1 MQKSYKRF
9 MYRLLESIY
18 LKDGAFRNLPYH
30 EERMRKSWRD
40 LFNSNATID
49 LYHYLNTIEIPSKG
63 FYKTRVIYDIEI
75 RKVEF
80 VPYVVKPVKSLK
92 LIHSD
97 TISYDYK
104 FLDRK
109 DIDQLY
115 SQRGNADDVLIV
127 KNGFITDTSYANI
140 IFKKGRDWY
149 TPDHCLLKGTMRES
163 LLDAGLIRETTIDV
177 NSYSQF
183 RSIKLINSMLGMEG
197 AEIPID
203 SIL

>member
-1 MQKSYKRF
+1 MF
-9 MYRLLESIY
+9 RLLESIY
-18 LKDGAFRNLPYH
+18 LKDGVFRNLPYH

-40 LFNSNATID
+40 LFYSHATID

-80 VPYVVKPVKSLK
+80 VPYVVKPVRSLM

-140 IFKKGRDWY
+140 IFKKERAWY
-149 TPDHCLLKGTMRES
+149 TPIHCLLKGTMRQS
-163 LLDAGLIRETTIDV
+163 LLDAGLIRETTINV
-177 NSYSQF
+177 KNHSEFESF
-183 RSIKLINSMLGMEG
+183 KLINSMLGMDGE
-197 AEIPID
+197 EIRMEFIV
-203 SIL
+203 